1 VLRWIHKSWKLF
13 WEIIL
18 SIIAVIIVLIGIGI
32 GLMQLPATKGIIGEK
47 IENNF
52 NNSHRGSLSIGK
64 VKGFLP
70 FNIELK
76 NVALTFPPDSAS
88 ADTLLNVKDTYIKMD
103 LWSLFHDKL
112 SVKSFTMNH
121 PSVYLRPNGS
131 GGYTLTNALENP
143 ADSLSDQNKT
153 KKGKKSDKSFLPI
166 PKIAISA
173 PKVTIKEGTF
183 YMDRPPDI
191 AQNTHLPNP
200 FQITNINTK
209 LFINLT
215 SKDRIINIDHF
226 AADVHDI
233 KAKKVALSGQ
243 IFNNNQTLEFNGFR
257 LQAGQSELRLNGKI
271 NGINITQHDI
281 QDQLTGARF
290 DLKIHSDRLIFAKL
304 TDIFPGLP
312 DIDQPFRFALHM
324 TGRENDI
331 QLQTLKS
338 SVGKSSVR
346 LNGSVTNLFKKD
358 HLGYNLHIDTLDIAS
373 QDMNMLAN
381 AINQNKYA
389 RLKQLYLSGEIL
401 GSSDT
406 VAVHLAGNSGLGSIS
421 VQGGGNLTRPYSFNG
436 SITADSLDIAPF
448 LAADIDTTRF
458 NFQAHIS
465 GSNLSLKN
473 LKQGRFQF
481 RLRADHSFMD
491 DLHLDRFFWRT
502 TLRNG
507 QMQTDYFYRY
517 RNHKITGRGRADF
530 NRKRPAMSLKGKLVH
545 INLADFLNHS
555 SIDSTNLNTSYTLQL
570 HGLKQNH
577 MYGMAELG
585 IDQSAI
591 NGQSI
596 KAHRIKLQLTS
607 PDQPSN
613 TFTLES
619 PFFNLSIRGD
629 IKPKNVVQEMAYW
642 GTYFKKHY
650 NKEILLDS
658 TVTVDSSSRQDLQPM
673 HLNGHFITKK
683 VELLQKFMPGL
694 SSIASNTVANFHLDA
709 DSTNLQFSSKIVS
722 DTLRIN
728 NLQVKDAESQIN
740 GQFNHH
746 KSLKKS
752 GKLTIAA
759 TIGQMKSNLANID
772 SLGVQVHYRK
782 DSLFYAQQINKL
794 SNNSHFYLK
803 VHSTLS
809 KDNIKVT
816 IDRFYLGNKNYAWQT
831 SVKPTIIY
839 NRGKKIQF
847 HTFKFHNGQGY
858 FAIKGT
864 MSPFPADSLQYIIHN
879 VDLASISNLIKGK
892 SKFSGRL
899 NGQVQTRSL
908 TRSPSFR
915 GKLTVDRLALQGH
928 LVGDVSLSSAL
939 NKKKKRYD
947 TKLRV
952 LTDSTKYQTY
962 LKNNNGI
969 GQNIL
974 FKGYF
979 VPAGLRDNSSTLLH
993 FNANLKQMDMWVFHL
1008 LLTNIFSE
1016 VGGAAHGKGMI
1027 TGTLQNPDINM
1038 KLNLD
1043 DVHIQTPALQ
1053 ADYYLNGPISFNNK
1067 KKGLVIDKVHIKDK
1081 NGGSGIVSGN
1091 IDMNDFQPK
1100 KYIHLKLNMKNLQFA
1115 DNNFS
1120 MKAPF
1125 FGNLSASGKIQL
1137 NGPTTHLKLTSN
1149 QPVQITKNS
1158 TFGYPLISQTHVYA
1172 NSNFIKFVNSFHHPG
1187 QHLLSKEPKEQ
1198 SKKNAFISGKRN
1210 LTFGERFD
1218 IDIRF
1223 VASKTINFRII
1234 FDPVTNEHISAQG
1247 TGRMR
1252 LIMHDG
1258 NAQIFGHFTISDGNY
1273 QFVTAGIF
1281 SRKFSISGGS
1291 VIWEGQP
1298 NNARINMKASYTARP
1313 TVASLFNRNSEAGRN
1328 NANLYQRI
1336 PVKLVI
1342 HVTGKLQHMQ
1352 KNIQFKLPNTFN
1364 LSANP
1369 RITTILNRI
1378 NSNQQKSFKQAA
1390 SILLT
1395 GNFLPTGVGTNQSNL
1410 LAGNF
1415 TQSSTYISP
1424 ILSNQIISPLVSHQ
1438 VNSLFKNNEA
1448 HFNFDFRF
1456 NQFNQID
1463 LGVSLSLLNDKLVL
1477 RRNGYLAG
1485 GYLNVIGRNRIG
1497 NLGAT
1502 YHINSNLSVL
1512 AFHRQD
1518 LFLSNLT
1525 SQSQNTELSPSITP
1539 QVNGLG
1545 VNAHVRF
1552 NTWQQLVH
1560 KVQNFFRRLFGKKEI
1575 DFKKRKHLSEKKNSK
1590 HSKNKK

>member
-1 VLRWIHKSWKLF
+1 MLRWIHKSWKLF
-13 WEIIL
+13 WEIVL

-52 NNSHRGSLSIGK
+52 NNSHRGSITIGK

-70 FNIELK
+70 FNIELE
-76 NVALTFPPDSAS
+76 NVALTFPPDSTS
-88 ADTLLNVKDTYIKMD
+88 TDTLLSVKDAYIKMD
-103 LWSLFHDKL
+103 LWSLLHDKL
-112 SVKSFTMNH
+112 SVKGFKMIH
-121 PSVYLRPNGS
+121 PSIYLRPNSS
-131 GGYTLTNALENP
+131 GGYTLANALENP
-143 ADSLSDQNKT
+143 ADSLSNQNKN
-153 KKGKKSDKSFLPI
+153 KKEKKSDKSFLPI

-173 PKVTIKEGTF
+173 PKATIKEGRF
-183 YMDRPPDI
+183 YMERPPNI
-191 AQNTHLPNP
+191 AENTHLPNP
-200 FQITNINTK
+200 LRITNINTK

-215 SKDRIINIDHF
+215 SKDRIINIDYF
-226 AADVHDI
+226 AADIHDI
-233 KAKKVALSGQ
+233 KANKIALSGQ

-257 LQAGQSELRLNGKI
+257 LQAGRSDLRLNGKI
-271 NGINITQHDI
+271 NGIDITQQDI
-281 QDQLTGARF
+281 QSQLAGAHF
-290 DLKIHSDRLIFAKL
+290 DLKIHSDRLIFARL
-304 TDIFPGLP
+304 TDVFPGLP
-312 DIDQPFRFALHM
+312 DIDQPFSFALHM
-324 TGRENDI
+324 TGSENDI
-331 QLQTLKS
+331 QLHTLKS
-338 SVGKSSVR
+338 AVGKSSIQ
-346 LNGSVTNLFKKD
+346 LNGSITNLFKKD

-381 AINQNKYA
+381 AINKSRYA
-389 RLKQLYLSGEIL
+389 SLKQLYLSGEVQ

-406 VAVHLAGNSGLGSIS
+406 VAVHLAGSSGLGTVSMK
-421 VQGGGNLTRPYSFNG
+421 GGGNLTQPYSFEG
-436 SITADSLDIAPF
+436 SITADSLDIAPL
-448 LAADIDTTRF
+448 LAADVDTTRF
-458 NFQAHIS
+458 NFQARIS
-465 GSNLSLKN
+465 GSHLSLKN
-473 LKQGRFQF
+473 LKQGRLKF
-481 RLRADHSFMD
+481 RLRANDSFMD
-491 DLHLDRFFWRT
+491 DFHLDHFFWRT
-502 TLRNG
+502 TLHNG
-507 QMQTDYFYRY
+507 QMQTNYFYRY
-517 RNHKITGRGRADF
+517 KNQKITGKGRADF
-530 NRKRPAMSLKGKLVH
+530 NRKRPLMSLNGKLVH
-545 INLADFLNHS
+545 INLPNFLTGS
-555 SIDSTNLNTSYTLQL
+555 SIDSTNLNTSYTLKL
-570 HGLKQNH
+570 HGFKQNH
-577 MYGMAELG
+577 MYGLAELG
-585 IDQSAI
+585 IDPSSI
-591 NGQSI
+591 NGKSI

-613 TFTLES
+613 TLTFES
-619 PFFNLSIRGD
+619 PFFNLQIRGD
-629 IKPKNVVQEMAYW
+629 IKPKNVTQEMAYW
-642 GTYFKKHY
+642 GTYFKKHL

-658 TVTVDSSSRQDLQPM
+658 TVIVHPSSRVDLQPM
-673 HLNGHFITKK
+673 HLDGHFVTKN
-683 VELLQKFMPGL
+683 VQLLQKFIPGL
-694 SSIASNTVANFHLDA
+694 SSIASNTVANFQLSA
-709 DSTNLQFSSKIVS
+709 DSTKLQFSSRIVS

-728 NLQVKDAESQIN
+728 SLQVKNAESQIN

-746 KSLKKS
+746 KPLKKS
-752 GKLTIAA
+752 GKLTMAA
-759 TIGQMKSNLANID
+759 TIGQIKSKLTNID
-772 SLGVQVHYRK
+772 SLGLQIHYRK
-782 DSLFYAQQINKL
+782 DSLFYAQQINRL
-794 SNNSHFYLK
+794 SNHSHFYLK
-803 VHSTLS
+803 AHSTLS
-809 KDNIKVT
+809 KDNIKVA
-816 IDRFYLGNKNYAWQT
+816 IERFYLGKKNYAWQT
-831 SVKPTIIY
+831 SVTPTIIY
-839 NRGKKIQF
+839 NRGKKVQF

-879 VDLASISNLIKGK
+879 VDLASISNLVKGK
-892 SKFSGRL
+892 TKFSGRL
-899 NGQVQTRSL
+899 NGKGQTRSL
-908 TRSPSFR
+908 TRTPSFR
-915 GKLTVDRLALQGH
+915 GKLTVDSLALQGR
-928 LVGDVSLSSAL
+928 LVGDVSLSSSL

-947 TKLRV
+947 TKLKV
-952 LTDSTKYQTY
+952 FTDPAKYQTY

-969 GQNIL
+969 GQNLI
-974 FKGYF
+974 FEGYF
-979 VPAGLRDNSSTLLH
+979 VPAGLRDNSNTLLH
-993 FNANLKQMDMWVFHL
+993 FNVNLKQMDMWVFHM
-1008 LLTNIFSE
+1008 LLTNIFNK

-1043 DVHIQTPALQ
+1043 DVHIQTPTLQ

-1067 KKGLVIDKVHIKDK
+1067 KKGLVIHQVHIKDH
-1081 NGGSGIVSGN
+1081 NGGSGVVSGN

-1137 NGPTTHLKLTSN
+1137 NGPTTHLKLSSK

-1172 NSNFIKFVNSFHHPG
+1172 NSNFIKFVDSFNHPS
-1187 QHLLSKEPKEQ
+1187 QHLISKESKEQ
-1198 SKKNAFISGKRN
+1198 SKKNAFISGERK

-1258 NAQIFGHFTISDGNY
+1258 NAQIFGHFTISGGNY

-1298 NNARINMKASYTARP
+1298 DNARINMKATYTARP
-1313 TVASLFNRNSEAGRN
+1313 TVASLFNRNSEVGRS
-1328 NANLYQRI
+1328 NANLYRRI
-1336 PVKLVI
+1336 PIKLVI
-1342 HVTGKLQHMQ
+1342 HMTGKLQHMQ
-1352 KNIQFKLPNTFN
+1352 KNIQFELPNTFN
-1364 LSANP
+1364 LSSNP
-1369 RITTILNRI
+1369 RITSILNRI

-1502 YHINSNLSVL
+1502 YHINNNLSVL

-1545 VNAHVRF
+1545 VNAHVKF

-1575 DFKKRKHLSEKKNSK
+1575 NFKKRKHLSEKKNSK
-1590 HSKNKK
+1590 QTGNKK